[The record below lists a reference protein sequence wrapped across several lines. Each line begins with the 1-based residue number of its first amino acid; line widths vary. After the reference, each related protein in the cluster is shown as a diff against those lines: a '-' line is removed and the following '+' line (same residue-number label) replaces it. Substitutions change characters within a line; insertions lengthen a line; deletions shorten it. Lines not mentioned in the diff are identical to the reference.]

1 MDLIMAGKTVLIV
14 GASGMLGGSILDALI
29 SSGKCTLRALV
40 RAEKKD
46 FARQLEGRGVHAVF
60 GDAMHSSTLAEAVNG
75 VDIVISALGNDPAT
89 FVPSHANLIEA
100 AEKAG
105 VARLIPSD
113 FSVDFLKIEESENF
127 NLSMRKQ
134 VGRLFEGKRLRPIHV
149 LNGAFM
155 DTLLDR
161 NVPFINWQSKSV
173 PYFGDGKQKCDF
185 TAISDTASFVAAI
198 CNEDDPPE
206 VVRIA
211 GDVLTMTEF
220 AEAASRGMSEEFV
233 PENKGSIEDLE
244 KSIEEKK
251 RTASHP
257 FEWIA
262 WQYHHNMVTGR
273 AKLDPLDNGRYP
285 EVKPMTVEE
294 FARLHGRT
302 AVGRGQST

>member
-1 MDLIMAGKTVLIV
+1 MAAKTVLIV
-14 GASGMLGGSILDALI
+14 GASGMLGGTILDALL
-29 SSGKCTLRALV
+29 SSGKHNLRALV
-40 RAEKKD
+40 RPEKKD
-46 FARQLEGRGVHAVF
+46 FAKQLEARGVDAAF
-60 GDAMHSSTLAEAVNG
+60 ADAMDASTLPDAMKG

-100 AEKAG
+100 AEKASVG
-105 VARLIPSD
+105 RLIPSD

-134 VGRLFEGKRLRPIHV
+134 VARLFEGKRLRPIHV

-161 NVPFINWQSKSV
+161 NVPFINWDSKSM

-185 TAISDTASFVAAI
+185 TAISDTAKFVAAI
-198 CNEDDPPE
+198 CDDEAPPE
-206 VVRIA
+206 VVRVA
-211 GDVLTMTEF
+211 GDVLTMPEF
-220 AEAASRGMSEEFV
+220 AKAASTGMNEDLTC
-233 PENKGSIEDLE
+233 ENKGTIADLE
-244 KSIEEKK
+244 KSIEDKK
-251 RTASHP
+251 KTASHP

-273 AKLDPLDNGRYP
+273 AKLDPLDNDRYP
-285 EVKPMTVEE
+285 AVKPMTVEE